1 MVSVFALAAVLLV
14 LNLGD
19 ESTLT
24 YTILIALFFVPIANG
39 NDLFRLLARKCSI
52 VLRCL
57 EKRRFGIVSG
67 KLGGMLKGSKKMER
81 KKMAIDP
88 AIKRVLE
95 SSLKEFFIKYTPKV
109 WVVDIIY
116 FMHYLNIRSK

>member
-1 MVSVFALAAVLLV
+1 
-14 LNLGD
+14 
-19 ESTLT
+19 
-24 YTILIALFFVPIANG
+24 
-39 NDLFRLLARKCSI
+39 
-52 VLRCL
+52 
-57 EKRRFGIVSG
+57 
-67 KLGGMLKGSKKMER
+67 
-81 KKMAIDP
+81 IDP